1 MSAFRIDGALTTA
14 QTMGGARKS
23 FPFEGDNATFIVEQD
38 YQVSLTSYSPLAL
51 STAHGTYTNAYLVR
65 ESELENLGAGVVKF
79 TRTYAQ
85 IPATRDEYGTFAF
98 QFPGLRG
105 ALIPPYAFQYW
116 TVADDGRDPYLDVGS
131 SRLKHEYFLCHTL
144 QTYETPDLIPILPK
158 LAFNIIANQSSQNA
172 YLLKEGVFWSDTN
185 PTVEAWLDLMAGGGG
200 IGTGSEAGEF
210 IAEDSTIQRWR
221 GNIYERVTRYLK
233 AK

>member
-23 FPFEGDNATFIVEQD
+23 FPFEGDVSSFIVEQD
-38 YQVSLTSYSPLAL
+38 YHVLLTSYSPLAL

-65 ESELENLGAGVVKF
+65 ESGLENLGAGVVKF

-85 IPATRDEYGTFAF
+85 IPATRDEYGTFSF
-98 QFPGLRG
+98 QFPGLLG
-105 ALIPPYAFQYW
+105 AQTPPYNQYW
-116 TVADDGRDPYLDVGS
+116 VSADDGRDPFNAVS
-131 SRLKHEYFLCHTL
+131 ISRIRSEYFLCETG
-144 QTYETPDLIPILPK
+144 QTYETPSEIDIYPAIFYTLDGNPDARIE
-158 LAFNIIANQSSQNA
+158 
-172 YLLKEGVFWSDTN
+172 YLLADAISYWSASDPSKE
-185 PTVEAWLDLMAGGGG
+185 EWLALIAGGAG

-210 IAEDSTIQRWR
+210 IGQDSTIERWQ
-221 GNIYERVTRYLK
+221 GEIYVRKTTYVV